1 LGEDSRTK
9 SKNVWCAKDKAK
21 VWNDWMIWGTLP
33 PNANCDTSAIDT
45 IVAFGQKNRITGTPL
60 LLFADGTRVPGA
72 VPMAQV
78 EKILADLK

>member
-1 LGEDSRTK
+1 
-9 SKNVWCAKDKAK
+9 
-21 VWNDWMIWGTLP
+21 
-33 PNANCDTSAIDT
+33 
-45 IVAFGQKNRITGTPL
+45 VAFGQKNRITGTPL

>member
-1 LGEDSRTK
+1 
-9 SKNVWCAKDKAK
+9 
-21 VWNDWMIWGTLP
+21 
-33 PNANCDTSAIDT
+33 
-45 IVAFGQKNRITGTPL
+45 L